1 MPSKRVGQLSGFGD
15 LLHRR
20 RLFSGFEIQDGVLV
34 LLPLRKS
41 FSISF
46 HILHV
51 WLHDRRPLV
60 PVKLSIFCSYQFV
73 PESHRLKKVV
83 FHSGRQT
90 AFILAE
96 ENTRHVDVF

>member
-46 HILHV
+46 RILHV
-51 WLHDRRPLV
+51 WLSGCMTDEPSFL
-60 PVKLSIFCSYQFV
+60 LSSLYFVATKSYQN
-73 PESHRLKKVV
+73 L
-83 FHSGRQT
+83 
-90 AFILAE
+90 I
-96 ENTRHVDVF
+96 D